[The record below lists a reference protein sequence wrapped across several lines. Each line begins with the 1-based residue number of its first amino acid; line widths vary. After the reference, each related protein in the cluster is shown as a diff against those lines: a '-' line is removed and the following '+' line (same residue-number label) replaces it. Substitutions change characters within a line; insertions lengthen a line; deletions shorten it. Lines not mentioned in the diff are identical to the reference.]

1 MDNRVK
7 ESIGKLLAK
16 VKEKQDIVR
25 LLGEVVSRDAA
36 EHITNIKIRKGKIVV
51 FIDSPVWA
59 QELNL
64 QAKQVLEK
72 LRNQENTIEEIKF
85 LVGR

>member
-1 MDNRVK
+1 MDNGVK
-7 ESIGKLLAK
+7 NSIGKLLAK

-25 LLGEVVSRDAA
+25 LLGEVVSRGAS

-51 FIDSPVWA
+51 FVDSPVWA

>member
-1 MDNRVK
+1 MDNGVK
-7 ESIGKLLAK
+7 NSIGKLLAK

-25 LLGEVVSRDAA
+25 LLGEVVSRDAT

-51 FIDSPVWA
+51 FVDSPVWA